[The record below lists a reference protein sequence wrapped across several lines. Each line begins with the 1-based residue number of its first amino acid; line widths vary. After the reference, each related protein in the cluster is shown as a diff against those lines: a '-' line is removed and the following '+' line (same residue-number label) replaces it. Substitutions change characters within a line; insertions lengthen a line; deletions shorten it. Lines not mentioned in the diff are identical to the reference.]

1 MTARRKFES
10 RLLPLVPLV
19 VCAGLLTAAKG
30 KEACGYA
37 GDGQT
42 LRGPLADASV
52 CVEEGRVPGRWHL
65 RVAVRRRRWE
75 KAKPGSLASIAF
87 LLTLSPRPTPASF
100 PLTWFRNAMSLF
112 SVVWVVTENRGK
124 PSGNCAV
131 AAALPPWRCGRSGSG
146 WLGVVPGLSPG
157 PGAAGKVARAKFG
170 LPRGFGY
177 QRANVLLASSPR
189 PCAHPPSSS
198 GSDEEIPR

>member
-10 RLLPLVPLV
+10 LLLPLVPLV

-42 LRGPLADASV
+42 LQGPLANTSV

-65 RVAVRRRRWE
+65 RVAVHRQRLE

-87 LLTLSPRPTPASF
+87 LLTLIPRPTPASF
-100 PLTWFRNAMSLF
+100 PLTWFRNEMSLF
-112 SVVWVVTENRGK
+112 SVVWVVTENRAK

-146 WLGVVPGLSPG
+146 WLGVVPGTFSRTRSSWESG
-157 PGAAGKVARAKFG
+157 PGEVRT
-170 LPRGFGY
+170 PWGFRVPTG
-177 QRANVLLASSPR
+177 
-189 PCAHPPSSS
+189 
-198 GSDEEIPR
+198 